1 MFFGAAGVG
10 VFPLL
15 AGPAQPICVA
25 VLGLGRLVE
34 VDALGFAFLSAATD
48 GKFCTPDL
56 WCECWL
62 RGL

>member
-25 VLGLGRLVE
+25 VLGLGRLV
-34 VDALGFAFLSAATD
+34 DLSFAFFERSD
-48 GKFCTPDL
+48 GWKIL
-56 WCECWL
+56 HS
-62 RGL
+62 

>member
-25 VLGLGRLVE
+25 VLGLGRVVD
-34 VDALGFAFLSAATD
+34 VDALSFAFFERSD
-48 GKFCTPDL
+48 GWKIL
-56 WCECWL
+56 HS
-62 RGL
+62 